1 MIGGKMYDFN
11 TGVSAPGN
19 VWEGATQ
26 NVQRGINALLAQK
39 LQADQQQA
47 YQQGLASLSSPA
59 PSLNQEGLAALIASN
74 PNLDEED
81 IEVITAMQGPQAQGG
96 LASLS
101 TPQRR
106 NFEITPEMQQR
117 AVAIDYLTG
126 SQPGTALNQLMGQY
140 KNLAAAADEKAI
152 EDYRAERAYQDTR
165 ADKERVYAAQE
176 RKEQRDTEKQ
186 RMEYIDKRLEAL
198 QGPAFRAT
206 TETAKTNV
214 ANEARNLDPERF
226 AGKSDEEILERLKLG
241 VEPQKKTGKDY
252 DKEAELEALK
262 HKFRMEENV
271 QKAANKPTKP
281 DEGLDYA
288 TKQEITQEARGI
300 REEKTNLTKEK
311 KSIDTA
317 QIDYD
322 KKLSKLNGFKD
333 QINQIK
339 KDIKSASTQ
348 LGYSSWFAPI
358 AGEKASKSL
367 ANLKNIAAD
376 LNAAMTELVR
386 ASGATAT
393 MMNSDIEGKRYLGI
407 LANTDWGRKENEN
420 VVKEAL
426 LGTIQRYEKGINLY
440 KQELTERRKNLKD
453 DKQNLA
459 QREANYKQYKTGKKQ
474 PVRTVSGFE
483 IEIEEE

>member
-1 MIGGKMYDFN
+1 MIGGKLYDFDLS
-11 TGVSAPGN
+11 GVTKDRWGQTMNPYMKGLDA
-19 VWEGATQ
+19 V
-26 NVQRGINALLAQK
+26 LAQK
-39 LQADQQQA
+39 LQADQEQA
-47 YQQGLASLSSPA
+47 YQQGLASLSSPK
-59 PSLNQEGLAALIASN
+59 
-74 PNLDEED
+74 LDAED
-81 IEVITAMQGPQAQGG
+81 IEVITALQGGQTPEGLASLTTPQVSQAQGG
-96 LASLS
+96 LAGLS
-101 TPQRR
+101 APQRR

-126 SQPGTALNQLMGQY
+126 AQPGTSMNQMIGRY
-140 KNLAAAADEKAI
+140 KDLVAAADEKAI
-152 EDYRAERAYQDTR
+152 GDFERERAYQDTR
-165 ADKERVYAAQE
+165 ADKERAYAAQE
-176 RKEQRDTEKQ
+176 RKEQRDIEKQ

-206 TETAKTNV
+206 TETAKANV

-226 AGKSDEEILERLKLG
+226 AGKSDEEILERLRLG
-241 VEPQKKTGKDY
+241 VDPQKKTGKDY

-262 HKFRMEENV
+262 HQFRMEENA
-271 QKAANKPTKP
+271 QKIANKPTKS

-322 KKLSKLNGFKD
+322 KKMSKLNGFKS
-333 QINQIK
+333 QIDQIK

-393 MMNSDIEGKRYLGI
+393 MMNSDVEGKRYLGI
-407 LANTDWGRKENEN
+407 LANTDWGRKENED

-459 QREANYKQYKTGKKQ
+459 QREADYKQYKTGKKQ
-474 PVRTVSGFE
+474 PVKTVSGFE

>member
-1 MIGGKMYDFN
+1 MIGGKMYDFDYS
-11 TGVSAPGN
+11 GVTKDRWGQTLNPYMKGLDA
-19 VWEGATQ
+19 V
-26 NVQRGINALLAQK
+26 LAQK
-39 LQADQQQA
+39 LQADQEQA
-47 YQQGLASLSSPA
+47 YQQGLASLSSPK
-59 PSLNQEGLAALIASN
+59 
-74 PNLDEED
+74 LDAED
-81 IEVITAMQGPQAQGG
+81 IEVITALQGGQTPEGLASLTTPQVSQEQGG
-96 LASLS
+96 LAGLS
-101 TPQRR
+101 APQRR

-126 SQPGTALNQLMGQY
+126 AQPGTSMNQMIGRY
-140 KNLAAAADEKAI
+140 KDLVAAADEKAI
-152 EDYRAERAYQDTR
+152 GDFERERAYQDTR

-176 RKEQRDTEKQ
+176 RKEQRDIEKE
-186 RMEYIDKRLEAL
+186 RRDYIDKKLEKL

-206 TETAKTNV
+206 TETAKANV
-214 ANEARNLDPERF
+214 ANEARNLDPEGF

-241 VEPQKKTGKDY
+241 VEPQKKSGKDY

-262 HKFRMEENV
+262 HQFRMEENA
-271 QKAANKPTKP
+271 QKAANKPTKS
-281 DEGLDYA
+281 DEGLDFA
-288 TKQEITQEARGI
+288 TKEEVKQEAKGI
-300 REEKTNLTKEK
+300 KEEKTNLTKEK

-322 KKLSKLNGFKD
+322 KKLSKLKGFKD
-333 QINQIK
+333 QVNQIK

-393 MMNSDIEGKRYLGI
+393 MMNSDVEGKRYLGI
-407 LANTDWGRKENEN
+407 LANTDWGRKENED
-420 VVKEAL
+420 VVREAL

-453 DKQNLA
+453 DEQNLA
-459 QREANYKQYKTGKKQ
+459 QREASYQQYKSNQNKTPSVTTIGRFKIK
-474 PVRTVSGFE
+474 PVTK
-483 IEIEEE
+483 